1 MPPADATTLGRVPLF
16 SGLAEADLAALAGRL
31 RSRRYGRGE
40 AVFLHG
46 DPGTSLC
53 IVETGRVKLGFTS
66 AEGRE
71 VIFDVVGP
79 GEEFGEL
86 ALLDGEPRSA
96 DAVALE
102 ASTLLLLH
110 REEFIRYVEHH
121 AGFALQLI
129 GILSRRLRRDA
140 ELMQDA
146 IFLDVPAR
154 VARTILRLAADDT
167 ATEQDGQRVTPQL
180 YQSDLAG
187 LVGTTR
193 ETLNKWL
200 GIYETQGLIRQQKG
214 RIAVLDADGL
224 RRRIY

>member
-1 MPPADATTLGRVPLF
+1 MRPADATSLSRVPLF
-16 SGLAEADLAALAGRL
+16 SGLPEADLAALAGRL
-31 RSRRYGRGE
+31 RVRRYGRGE

-53 IVETGRVKLGFTS
+53 VVASGRIKLGFTS

-71 VIFDVVGP
+71 VIFEVVGP

-102 ASTLLLLH
+102 PATLLLLQ
-110 REEFIRYVEHH
+110 REEFVRYVETH
-121 AGFALQLI
+121 AAFGLQLI
-129 GILSRRLRRDA
+129 AILSRRLRRDA
-140 ELMQDA
+140 ELIQDA

-154 VARTILRLAADDT
+154 VARTLLRLVTDDT
-167 ATEQDGQRVTPQL
+167 AAEQRGQPLTPHL
-180 YQSDLAG
+180 YQSDLAA

-200 GIYETQGLIRQQKG
+200 GVYENQGLIRQEKG
-214 RIAVLDADGL
+214 RIAVLDAEGL